1 MLPMAV
7 CQSTSVW
14 LNHCYREQAPSHIKP
29 HCGGE
34 ILLLF
39 AAITRRNA
47 FLLRVL
53 GRPALEAPHQRLQV
67 WPVRLNEGVVELA
80 VS

>member
-1 MLPMAV
+1 VSVNIGMAEPPLSGASPLPHKKLHR
-7 CQSTSVW
+7 S
-14 LNHCYREQAPSHIKP
+14 
-29 HCGGE
+29 GE

-39 AAITRRNA
+39 AAITLRNA

-53 GRPALEAPHQRLQV
+53 GRPVLEAPHQRLQV